1 MGDLNQTMK
10 LCVFPNDPIKAYYEK
25 GEIKTRYFNPDNFF
39 DEIHIISLTK
49 NDIDESKVSTIAGKA
64 FLKIH
69 SVGKINIKN
78 RKKHLGRILSLVKII
93 KPDIIRSH
101 NPLVG
106 GWLAAQCATELKVPL
121 FVSLH
126 IQHDM
131 LRKLYKKT
139 NFKRYLALKYSE
151 KFIEPYVLKNA
162 DKITIVYKVIEPYVK
177 KICGKKPDL
186 LYNRIDLKRFSS
198 GMSLNSLPKPL
209 IISVGRLTQQKN
221 HQCIIEAMK
230 QIDGN
235 LLIIGDGELYEKLM
249 KIIQGDK
256 LDNKV
261 IIKKSIPN
269 QEIQNYYKSADLFAL
284 AHDTALEGLPI
295 PVMEAMACGLPI
307 IIPFPKQGYSDGLEK
322 TVLFSKPDPASFA
335 HTLNKILK
343 DENLRRELSEKSLT
357 KSKEFDNTIIEKK
370 EAEIYRELLTIK
382 NEY

>member
-64 FLKIH
+64 SLKIH

-78 RKKHLGRILSLVKII
+78 RKKYLGKIYSLVKSIN
-93 KPDIIRSH
+93 PDIIRAH
-101 NPLVG
+101 NPLVE
-106 GWLAAQCATELKVPL
+106 GWLAAQCATELKIPL

-131 LRKLYKKT
+131 LRKLYMKT
-139 NFKRYLALKYSE
+139 KFKRYLALKYSE
-151 KFIEPYVLKNA
+151 RFIEPYVLKNA

-198 GMSLNSLPKPL
+198 GISLNSLPKPL

-230 QIDGN
+230 QIDAN
-235 LLIIGDGELYEKLM
+235 LLIIGDGELYEKLK
-249 KIIQGDK
+249 KIILEEK
-256 LDNKV
+256 LDKK
-261 IIKKSIPN
+261 IMIKKSVPN
-269 QEIQNYYKSADLFAL
+269 QEIQNYYKSAVLFAL
-284 AHDTALEGLPI
+284 AYDTNLEGLPI

-307 IIPFPKQGYSDGLEK
+307 IIPFPKQGYSDGLED
-322 TVLFSKPDPASFA
+322 TVLFSKPNPTSFA
-335 HTLNKILK
+335 QKINKILK
-343 DENLRRELSEKSLT
+343 NKNLIKDLSKKSLN
-357 KSKEFDNTIIEKK
+357 KSKEFDETIIEKK
-370 EAEIYRELLTIK
+370 EAEIYRKLLSIK
-382 NEY
+382 NDY